1 LKTRTR
7 DVQNVQYYN
16 YRQQRELKSGRQDE
30 QNQHSM
36 EQYTAE
42 DEDMDPAQRTLLNTA
57 VELLKTNN
65 KQEGEITWEG
75 ILEYLELS
83 PSDYLELGRIWR
95 EIGAYDE
102 HASLRQQDQ
111 FIFLDDLPDFLN
123 AVAGMFAL
131 GDTVT
136 KDMIA
141 RMAIPVMEFTYGDKV
156 HRSDVTKALFE
167 AKHAIKKSTVRKHLG
182 SQLDQKYKNL
192 IRKIEN
198 DYENKWNNQ
207 IKKILEE
214 CLMEKFP
221 TRSKMS
227 EYIVHNTTTLH
238 EIESL

>member
-1 LKTRTR
+1 MIYSAWCQNSNSVRFCYRIYRTSIRRYSRNSSGSSSLKNRH
-7 DVQNVQYYN
+7 VLL
-16 YRQQRELKSGRQDE
+16 ELSKLCTK
-30 QNQHSM
+30 H
-36 EQYTAE
+36 
-42 DEDMDPAQRTLLNTA
+42 
-57 VELLKTNN
+57 
-65 KQEGEITWEG
+65 EGEITWEG

-156 HRSDVTKALFE
+156 HRSRVEHFAIFLILVFAVT
-167 AKHAIKKSTVRKHLG
+167 S
-182 SQLDQKYKNL
+182 
-192 IRKIEN
+192 
-198 DYENKWNNQ
+198 
-207 IKKILEE
+207 KILRI
-214 CLMEKFP
+214 LME
-221 TRSKMS
+221 
-227 EYIVHNTTTLH
+227 YIEKVCSL
-238 EIESL
+238 ES

>member
-1 LKTRTR
+1 
-7 DVQNVQYYN
+7 
-16 YRQQRELKSGRQDE
+16 
-30 QNQHSM
+30 M
-36 EQYTAE
+36 
-42 DEDMDPAQRTLLNTA
+42 
-57 VELLKTNN
+57 
-65 KQEGEITWEG
+65 
-75 ILEYLELS
+75 
-83 PSDYLELGRIWR
+83 GRIWR

-123 AVAGMFAL
+123 AVADMFAL

-207 IKKILEE
+207 LSSITIINTKQGVFGPTAMFGLDTANKTPNLESR
-214 CLMEKFP
+214 KSW
-221 TRSKMS
+221 RSA
-227 EYIVHNTTTLH
+227 
-238 EIESL
+238 